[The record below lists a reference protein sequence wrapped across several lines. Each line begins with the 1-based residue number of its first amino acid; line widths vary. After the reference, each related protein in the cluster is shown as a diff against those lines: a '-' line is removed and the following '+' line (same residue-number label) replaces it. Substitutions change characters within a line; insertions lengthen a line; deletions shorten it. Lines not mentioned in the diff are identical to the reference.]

1 MRKLVAGLLLAVT
14 LTGCSA
20 TSALTGLV
28 GSKPDVSAQVGA
40 ENTKQTV
47 GLNNKVDSSTTNKTD
62 VQDSNVGTLD
72 TSSKK
77 QVQTIS
83 TGTIQAERLQ
93 VVNNDSYSLI
103 LAGLA
108 GASIPL
114 VFLVVILV
122 IRKLFRKKGQQDDLG
137 RGRSWGRPRYQGRCS
152 SYRRYGIRR
161 LVGGVN
167 ELELEH
173 YQLHHCDCVC
183 SANPGVECVLQEAYI
198 QAPRGAGT

>member
-62 VQDSNVGTLD
+62 VSDSNVGTLG

-122 IRKLFRKKGQQDDLG
+122 IRKLFRKKGQQDD
-137 RGRSWGRPRYQGRCS
+137 
-152 SYRRYGIRR
+152 
-161 LVGGVN
+161 
-167 ELELEH
+167 
-173 YQLHHCDCVC
+173 
-183 SANPGVECVLQEAYI
+183 
-198 QAPRGAGT
+198 

>member
-1 MRKLVAGLLLAVT
+1 MRNLVAGSLLAVT

-62 VQDSNVGTLD
+62 VSDSNVGALD

-122 IRKLFRKKGQQDDLG
+122 IRKLFRKKGQQDD
-137 RGRSWGRPRYQGRCS
+137 
-152 SYRRYGIRR
+152 
-161 LVGGVN
+161 
-167 ELELEH
+167 
-173 YQLHHCDCVC
+173 
-183 SANPGVECVLQEAYI
+183 
-198 QAPRGAGT
+198 

>member
-62 VQDSNVGTLD
+62 VSDSNVGTLD

-77 QVQTIS
+77 QVQNIS

-122 IRKLFRKKGQQDDLG
+122 IRKLFRKKGQQDD
-137 RGRSWGRPRYQGRCS
+137 
-152 SYRRYGIRR
+152 
-161 LVGGVN
+161 
-167 ELELEH
+167 
-173 YQLHHCDCVC
+173 
-183 SANPGVECVLQEAYI
+183 
-198 QAPRGAGT
+198 

>member
-114 VFLVVILV
+114 VFLVVVLV
-122 IRKLFRKKGQQDDLG
+122 IRKLFRKKEQQDD
-137 RGRSWGRPRYQGRCS
+137 
-152 SYRRYGIRR
+152 
-161 LVGGVN
+161 
-167 ELELEH
+167 
-173 YQLHHCDCVC
+173 
-183 SANPGVECVLQEAYI
+183 
-198 QAPRGAGT
+198 

>member
-1 MRKLVAGLLLAVT
+1 MRNLVAWLLLAVT

-62 VQDSNVGTLD
+62 VSDSNVGTLD
-72 TSSKK
+72 TSSNK

-122 IRKLFRKKGQQDDLG
+122 IRKLFRKKGQQDD
-137 RGRSWGRPRYQGRCS
+137 
-152 SYRRYGIRR
+152 
-161 LVGGVN
+161 
-167 ELELEH
+167 
-173 YQLHHCDCVC
+173 
-183 SANPGVECVLQEAYI
+183 
-198 QAPRGAGT
+198 

>member
-1 MRKLVAGLLLAVT
+1 MRKLVAGLLLVVT

-40 ENTKQTV
+40 ENTKQML

-114 VFLVVILV
+114 VFLVTILV
-122 IRKLFRKKGQQDDLG
+122 IRKLFRKKGQQDD
-137 RGRSWGRPRYQGRCS
+137 
-152 SYRRYGIRR
+152 
-161 LVGGVN
+161 
-167 ELELEH
+167 
-173 YQLHHCDCVC
+173 
-183 SANPGVECVLQEAYI
+183 
-198 QAPRGAGT
+198 

>member
-28 GSKPDVSAQVGA
+28 GSKPEVSAQVGA
-40 ENTKQTV
+40 ENTKQML
-47 GLNNKVDSSTTNKTD
+47 GLNNKADSSTANKTD

-114 VFLVVILV
+114 VFLVTILV
-122 IRKLFRKKGQQDDLG
+122 IRKLFRKKGQQDD
-137 RGRSWGRPRYQGRCS
+137 
-152 SYRRYGIRR
+152 
-161 LVGGVN
+161 
-167 ELELEH
+167 
-173 YQLHHCDCVC
+173 
-183 SANPGVECVLQEAYI
+183 
-198 QAPRGAGT
+198 

>member
-62 VQDSNVGTLD
+62 VSDSNVGTLD

-93 VVNNDSYSLI
+93 VFNNDSYSLI

-122 IRKLFRKKGQQDDLG
+122 IRKLFRKKGQQDD
-137 RGRSWGRPRYQGRCS
+137 
-152 SYRRYGIRR
+152 
-161 LVGGVN
+161 
-167 ELELEH
+167 
-173 YQLHHCDCVC
+173 
-183 SANPGVECVLQEAYI
+183 
-198 QAPRGAGT
+198 

>member
-1 MRKLVAGLLLAVT
+1 MHKLVAGLLLVVT

-28 GSKPDVSAQVGA
+28 GSKPEVSAQVGA
-40 ENTKQTV
+40 ENTKQML

-62 VQDSNVGTLD
+62 IQDSNVGALD

-114 VFLVVILV
+114 VFLVTILV
-122 IRKLFRKKGQQDDLG
+122 IRKLFRKKGQRDD
-137 RGRSWGRPRYQGRCS
+137 
-152 SYRRYGIRR
+152 
-161 LVGGVN
+161 
-167 ELELEH
+167 
-173 YQLHHCDCVC
+173 
-183 SANPGVECVLQEAYI
+183 
-198 QAPRGAGT
+198 

>member
-1 MRKLVAGLLLAVT
+1 MRKLVAGLLLTVT

-47 GLNNKVDSSTTNKTD
+47 GLNNKVDSSTANKTD

-122 IRKLFRKKGQQDDLG
+122 IRKLFRKKGQQDD
-137 RGRSWGRPRYQGRCS
+137 
-152 SYRRYGIRR
+152 
-161 LVGGVN
+161 
-167 ELELEH
+167 
-173 YQLHHCDCVC
+173 
-183 SANPGVECVLQEAYI
+183 
-198 QAPRGAGT
+198 

>member
-83 TGTIQAERLQ
+83 TGIIQAERLQ

-108 GASIPL
+108 GTGIPL

-122 IRKLFRKKGQQDDLG
+122 IHKLFRKKGQQDD
-137 RGRSWGRPRYQGRCS
+137 
-152 SYRRYGIRR
+152 
-161 LVGGVN
+161 
-167 ELELEH
+167 
-173 YQLHHCDCVC
+173 
-183 SANPGVECVLQEAYI
+183 
-198 QAPRGAGT
+198 

>member
-14 LTGCSA
+14 MTGCSA

-114 VFLVVILV
+114 VFLVVTLV
-122 IRKLFRKKGQQDDLG
+122 IRKLFRKKGQQDD
-137 RGRSWGRPRYQGRCS
+137 
-152 SYRRYGIRR
+152 
-161 LVGGVN
+161 
-167 ELELEH
+167 
-173 YQLHHCDCVC
+173 
-183 SANPGVECVLQEAYI
+183 
-198 QAPRGAGT
+198 

>member
-28 GSKPDVSAQVGA
+28 GSKPEVSAQVGA
-40 ENTKQTV
+40 ENTKQML
-47 GLNNKVDSSTTNKTD
+47 GLNNKVDSSTANKTD

-114 VFLVVILV
+114 VFLVAILV
-122 IRKLFRKKGQQDDLG
+122 IRKLFRKKGQQDD
-137 RGRSWGRPRYQGRCS
+137 
-152 SYRRYGIRR
+152 
-161 LVGGVN
+161 
-167 ELELEH
+167 
-173 YQLHHCDCVC
+173 
-183 SANPGVECVLQEAYI
+183 
-198 QAPRGAGT
+198 

>member
-1 MRKLVAGLLLAVT
+1 MHKLVAGLLLVVT

-28 GSKPDVSAQVGA
+28 GSKPEVSAQVGA
-40 ENTKQTV
+40 ENTKQML

-108 GASIPL
+108 GAGIPL
-114 VFLVVILV
+114 VFLVVVLV
-122 IRKLFRKKGQQDDLG
+122 IRKLFRKKGQQDD
-137 RGRSWGRPRYQGRCS
+137 
-152 SYRRYGIRR
+152 
-161 LVGGVN
+161 
-167 ELELEH
+167 
-173 YQLHHCDCVC
+173 
-183 SANPGVECVLQEAYI
+183 
-198 QAPRGAGT
+198 

>member
-62 VQDSNVGTLD
+62 VQDSSVGTLD

-122 IRKLFRKKGQQDDLG
+122 IRKLFRKKGQQDD
-137 RGRSWGRPRYQGRCS
+137 
-152 SYRRYGIRR
+152 
-161 LVGGVN
+161 
-167 ELELEH
+167 
-173 YQLHHCDCVC
+173 
-183 SANPGVECVLQEAYI
+183 
-198 QAPRGAGT
+198 

>member
-62 VQDSNVGTLD
+62 VSDSNVGTLD

-114 VFLVVILV
+114 VFLVVILA
-122 IRKLFRKKGQQDDLG
+122 IRKLFRKKEQQDD
-137 RGRSWGRPRYQGRCS
+137 
-152 SYRRYGIRR
+152 
-161 LVGGVN
+161 
-167 ELELEH
+167 
-173 YQLHHCDCVC
+173 
-183 SANPGVECVLQEAYI
+183 
-198 QAPRGAGT
+198 

>member
-28 GSKPDVSAQVGA
+28 GSKPEVSAQVGA
-40 ENTKQTV
+40 ENTKQML

-122 IRKLFRKKGQQDDLG
+122 IRKLFRKKDQQDD
-137 RGRSWGRPRYQGRCS
+137 
-152 SYRRYGIRR
+152 
-161 LVGGVN
+161 
-167 ELELEH
+167 
-173 YQLHHCDCVC
+173 
-183 SANPGVECVLQEAYI
+183 
-198 QAPRGAGT
+198 

>member
-1 MRKLVAGLLLAVT
+1 MRSRVAGMLLVVM

-47 GLNNKVDSSTTNKTD
+47 GLNNKVDTSTTNKTD
-62 VQDSNVGTLD
+62 VTDSTVGTLD

-83 TGTIQAERLQ
+83 TGTIQADRLQ

-114 VFLVVILV
+114 IFLVVILV
-122 IRKLFRKKGQQDDLG
+122 LRKLFGKKEQQDD
-137 RGRSWGRPRYQGRCS
+137 
-152 SYRRYGIRR
+152 
-161 LVGGVN
+161 
-167 ELELEH
+167 
-173 YQLHHCDCVC
+173 
-183 SANPGVECVLQEAYI
+183 
-198 QAPRGAGT
+198 

>member
-1 MRKLVAGLLLAVT
+1 MCKLVAGLLLAVT

-28 GSKPDVSAQVGA
+28 GSKPDVSALVGA

-108 GASIPL
+108 GAGIPL

-122 IRKLFRKKGQQDDLG
+122 IHKLFRKKGQQDD
-137 RGRSWGRPRYQGRCS
+137 
-152 SYRRYGIRR
+152 
-161 LVGGVN
+161 
-167 ELELEH
+167 
-173 YQLHHCDCVC
+173 
-183 SANPGVECVLQEAYI
+183 
-198 QAPRGAGT
+198 

>member
-40 ENTKQTV
+40 ENTKQTI

-62 VQDSNVGTLD
+62 VQDSNVDTLD

-108 GASIPL
+108 GAGIPL

-122 IRKLFRKKGQQDDLG
+122 IRKLFRKKGQQDD
-137 RGRSWGRPRYQGRCS
+137 
-152 SYRRYGIRR
+152 
-161 LVGGVN
+161 
-167 ELELEH
+167 
-173 YQLHHCDCVC
+173 
-183 SANPGVECVLQEAYI
+183 
-198 QAPRGAGT
+198 

>member
-1 MRKLVAGLLLAVT
+1 MRKLVAGLLLVVT

-122 IRKLFRKKGQQDDLG
+122 IRKLFRKKGQQDD
-137 RGRSWGRPRYQGRCS
+137 
-152 SYRRYGIRR
+152 
-161 LVGGVN
+161 
-167 ELELEH
+167 
-173 YQLHHCDCVC
+173 
-183 SANPGVECVLQEAYI
+183 
-198 QAPRGAGT
+198 

>member
-14 LTGCSA
+14 LTGCSE

-62 VQDSNVGTLD
+62 VSDSNVGTLD

-122 IRKLFRKKGQQDDLG
+122 IRKLFRKKGQQDD
-137 RGRSWGRPRYQGRCS
+137 
-152 SYRRYGIRR
+152 
-161 LVGGVN
+161 
-167 ELELEH
+167 
-173 YQLHHCDCVC
+173 
-183 SANPGVECVLQEAYI
+183 
-198 QAPRGAGT
+198 

>member
-47 GLNNKVDSSTTNKTD
+47 GLNNKVDSSTTNKTN

-93 VVNNDSYSLI
+93 VVTNDSYSLI

-122 IRKLFRKKGQQDDLG
+122 IRKLFRKKGQQDD
-137 RGRSWGRPRYQGRCS
+137 
-152 SYRRYGIRR
+152 
-161 LVGGVN
+161 
-167 ELELEH
+167 
-173 YQLHHCDCVC
+173 
-183 SANPGVECVLQEAYI
+183 
-198 QAPRGAGT
+198 

>member
-1 MRKLVAGLLLAVT
+1 MRKLVAGLLLVAT

-40 ENTKQTV
+40 ENTKQV
-47 GLNNKVDSSTTNKTD
+47 LGLNNKVDSSTTNKTD

-108 GASIPL
+108 GAGIPL
-114 VFLVVILV
+114 VFLVTILV
-122 IRKLFRKKGQQDDLG
+122 IRKLFRKKGQQDD
-137 RGRSWGRPRYQGRCS
+137 
-152 SYRRYGIRR
+152 
-161 LVGGVN
+161 
-167 ELELEH
+167 
-173 YQLHHCDCVC
+173 
-183 SANPGVECVLQEAYI
+183 
-198 QAPRGAGT
+198 

>member
-1 MRKLVAGLLLAVT
+1 MRKLVAELLLAVT

-28 GSKPDVSAQVGA
+28 GSKSDVSAQVGA

-122 IRKLFRKKGQQDDLG
+122 IRKLFRKKGQQDD
-137 RGRSWGRPRYQGRCS
+137 
-152 SYRRYGIRR
+152 
-161 LVGGVN
+161 
-167 ELELEH
+167 
-173 YQLHHCDCVC
+173 
-183 SANPGVECVLQEAYI
+183 
-198 QAPRGAGT
+198 

>member
-28 GSKPDVSAQVGA
+28 GSKPEVSAQVGA
-40 ENTKQTV
+40 ENTKQML

-114 VFLVVILV
+114 VFLVTVLV
-122 IRKLFRKKGQQDDLG
+122 IRKLFRKKGQQDD
-137 RGRSWGRPRYQGRCS
+137 
-152 SYRRYGIRR
+152 
-161 LVGGVN
+161 
-167 ELELEH
+167 
-173 YQLHHCDCVC
+173 
-183 SANPGVECVLQEAYI
+183 
-198 QAPRGAGT
+198 

>member
-28 GSKPDVSAQVGA
+28 GSKPDVSAQAGA

-62 VQDSNVGTLD
+62 VSDSNVGTLD

-122 IRKLFRKKGQQDDLG
+122 IRKLFRKKGQQDD
-137 RGRSWGRPRYQGRCS
+137 
-152 SYRRYGIRR
+152 
-161 LVGGVN
+161 
-167 ELELEH
+167 
-173 YQLHHCDCVC
+173 
-183 SANPGVECVLQEAYI
+183 
-198 QAPRGAGT
+198 

>member
-1 MRKLVAGLLLAVT
+1 MRNLVAGLLLAVT

-62 VQDSNVGTLD
+62 VSDSNVGALD

-114 VFLVVILV
+114 VFLAVILV
-122 IRKLFRKKGQQDDLG
+122 IRKPFRKKGQQDD
-137 RGRSWGRPRYQGRCS
+137 
-152 SYRRYGIRR
+152 
-161 LVGGVN
+161 
-167 ELELEH
+167 
-173 YQLHHCDCVC
+173 
-183 SANPGVECVLQEAYI
+183 
-198 QAPRGAGT
+198 

>member
-28 GSKPDVSAQVGA
+28 GSKPDVSAQVGS

-62 VQDSNVGTLD
+62 VSDSNVGTLD

-122 IRKLFRKKGQQDDLG
+122 IRKLFRKKGQQDD
-137 RGRSWGRPRYQGRCS
+137 
-152 SYRRYGIRR
+152 
-161 LVGGVN
+161 
-167 ELELEH
+167 
-173 YQLHHCDCVC
+173 
-183 SANPGVECVLQEAYI
+183 
-198 QAPRGAGT
+198 

>member
-1 MRKLVAGLLLAVT
+1 MRNLVAGLLLAVT

-122 IRKLFRKKGQQDDLG
+122 IRKLFRKKGQQDD
-137 RGRSWGRPRYQGRCS
+137 
-152 SYRRYGIRR
+152 
-161 LVGGVN
+161 
-167 ELELEH
+167 
-173 YQLHHCDCVC
+173 
-183 SANPGVECVLQEAYI
+183 
-198 QAPRGAGT
+198 

>member
-40 ENTKQTV
+40 ENTKQTL

-122 IRKLFRKKGQQDDLG
+122 IRKLFRTKEQQDD
-137 RGRSWGRPRYQGRCS
+137 
-152 SYRRYGIRR
+152 
-161 LVGGVN
+161 
-167 ELELEH
+167 
-173 YQLHHCDCVC
+173 
-183 SANPGVECVLQEAYI
+183 
-198 QAPRGAGT
+198 

>member
-28 GSKPDVSAQVGA
+28 GSRPDVSAQVGA

-47 GLNNKVDSSTTNKTD
+47 GLNNKVDSSTTNKTG

-114 VFLVVILV
+114 VFLVAILV
-122 IRKLFRKKGQQDDLG
+122 IRKLFRKKGQQDD
-137 RGRSWGRPRYQGRCS
+137 
-152 SYRRYGIRR
+152 
-161 LVGGVN
+161 
-167 ELELEH
+167 
-173 YQLHHCDCVC
+173 
-183 SANPGVECVLQEAYI
+183 
-198 QAPRGAGT
+198 

>member
-62 VQDSNVGTLD
+62 VSDSNVGTLD

-122 IRKLFRKKGQQDDLG
+122 IRKLFKKKGQQDD
-137 RGRSWGRPRYQGRCS
+137 
-152 SYRRYGIRR
+152 
-161 LVGGVN
+161 
-167 ELELEH
+167 
-173 YQLHHCDCVC
+173 
-183 SANPGVECVLQEAYI
+183 
-198 QAPRGAGT
+198 

>member
-40 ENTKQTV
+40 ENTKQML

-114 VFLVVILV
+114 VFLVTILV
-122 IRKLFRKKGQQDDLG
+122 IRKLFRKKGQQND
-137 RGRSWGRPRYQGRCS
+137 
-152 SYRRYGIRR
+152 
-161 LVGGVN
+161 
-167 ELELEH
+167 
-173 YQLHHCDCVC
+173 
-183 SANPGVECVLQEAYI
+183 
-198 QAPRGAGT
+198 

>member
-1 MRKLVAGLLLAVT
+1 VRKLVAGLLLAVT

-62 VQDSNVGTLD
+62 VSDSNVGTLD

-122 IRKLFRKKGQQDDLG
+122 IRKLFRKKGQQDD
-137 RGRSWGRPRYQGRCS
+137 
-152 SYRRYGIRR
+152 
-161 LVGGVN
+161 
-167 ELELEH
+167 
-173 YQLHHCDCVC
+173 
-183 SANPGVECVLQEAYI
+183 
-198 QAPRGAGT
+198 

>member
-93 VVNNDSYSLI
+93 VVNNNSYSLI

-122 IRKLFRKKGQQDDLG
+122 IRKLFRKKGQQDD
-137 RGRSWGRPRYQGRCS
+137 
-152 SYRRYGIRR
+152 
-161 LVGGVN
+161 
-167 ELELEH
+167 
-173 YQLHHCDCVC
+173 
-183 SANPGVECVLQEAYI
+183 
-198 QAPRGAGT
+198 

>member
-1 MRKLVAGLLLAVT
+1 MRKLVAGLLLVIT

-40 ENTKQTV
+40 ENTKQTL

-108 GASIPL
+108 GACIPL

-122 IRKLFRKKGQQDDLG
+122 IRKLFRKKEQQDD
-137 RGRSWGRPRYQGRCS
+137 
-152 SYRRYGIRR
+152 
-161 LVGGVN
+161 
-167 ELELEH
+167 
-173 YQLHHCDCVC
+173 
-183 SANPGVECVLQEAYI
+183 
-198 QAPRGAGT
+198 